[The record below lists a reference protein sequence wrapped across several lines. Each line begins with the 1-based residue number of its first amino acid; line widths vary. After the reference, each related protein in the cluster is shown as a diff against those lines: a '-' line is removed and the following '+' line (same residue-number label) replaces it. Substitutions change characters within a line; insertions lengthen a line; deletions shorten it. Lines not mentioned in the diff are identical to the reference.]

1 MGDANWP
8 RRHFMLGGM
17 AAGLAGCAGL
27 RERDLVTINLAGP
40 QSPIAT
46 QRPEDAGALLE
57 TAFDQARRMTVPVS
71 IDGRGPF
78 QFVVDTGANR
88 SVVSLEVAQKL
99 ALEPS
104 GTAPV
109 HGIAGVEPAN
119 LYKVKR
125 MRVGEAFSSSL
136 ELPGLPTAKL
146 GADGL
151 LGVDVLHNR
160 RVTLDFASNRFEIG
174 TSAKGGSIGRGH
186 DTRLGEPGPQIVT
199 VPARYRFG
207 QLVIVGAEVAD
218 APVAA
223 FLDSGSQISVG
234 NLALREAVL
243 RRRPELA
250 ERFVE
255 TPLISATG
263 QVAHG
268 ELALLPSLRLGA
280 LKLQRMIAV
289 FADLH
294 IFRLWELQD
303 RPAILIGID
312 VLRQF
317 ENVVLDFGRREVV
330 FQAPQSG
337 RSRST
342 APSRGAGGVRSVDPR
357 SMLN

>member
-1 MGDANWP
+1 MSDAKWP

-27 RERDLVTINLAGP
+27 PDRDLVTINLAGP
-40 QSPIAT
+40 QSPIAGQQT
-46 QRPEDAGALLE
+46 EDAGARLE

-99 ALEPS
+99 ALAPGGS
-104 GTAPV
+104 APV
-109 HGIAGVEPAN
+109 HGIAGVEPAS
-119 LYKVKR
+119 LYKVR
-125 MRVGEAFSSSL
+125 RLRVGEAFSSNL

-151 LGVDVLHNR
+151 LGVDMLHNR
-160 RVTLDFASNRFEIG
+160 RVTLDFMANRFEIS

-186 DTRLGEPGPQIVT
+186 DTRLGEPGPQVVT

-207 QLVIVGAEVAD
+207 QLVIVGAEVD
-218 APVAA
+218 EIPVAA

-250 ERFVE
+250 ERLVE

-263 QVAHG
+263 QVARG

-280 LKLQRMIAV
+280 LKLQRMVAV

-294 IFRLWELQD
+294 IFRLWALED

-317 ENVVLDFGRREVV
+317 ENVVLDFGRREVI
-330 FQAPQSG
+330 FQAPPKG
-337 RSRST
+337 RART
-342 APSRGAGGVRSVDPR
+342 PGPGAGAVRSVDPR
-357 SMLN
+357 SLLH